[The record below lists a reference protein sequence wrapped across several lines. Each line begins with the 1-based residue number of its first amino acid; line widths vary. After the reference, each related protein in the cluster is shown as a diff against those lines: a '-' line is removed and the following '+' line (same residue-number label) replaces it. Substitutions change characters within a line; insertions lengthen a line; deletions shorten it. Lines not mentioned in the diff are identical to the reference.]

1 MRMKCLSIA
10 LTLALGL
17 LTAATAMAQTRME
30 KAVVATGGGRTS
42 STSTFMDYTVGQQ
55 VAGLAT
61 STTTRGQFGFWN
73 VLLAPSSV
81 DVTTGAG
88 GVTALSVEPNPIV
101 DRGTVEVTLALSGP
115 VDVALYDMSGRKL
128 ATLFSGSRSAGTFEV
143 PLEGAGL
150 GSGTYFVTVSV
161 PGALLQRPVTI
172 VR

>member
-1 MRMKCLSIA
+1 MRMHYASIA
-10 LTLALGL
+10 LALAFGL

-30 KAVVATGGGRTS
+30 KAVVATGGGRTGS
-42 STSTFMDYTVGQQ
+42 STTMMDYTVSQTAVGY
-55 VAGLAT
+55 ASSS
-61 STTTRGQFGFWN
+61 STVGQFGFWN

-88 GVTALSVEPNPIV
+88 GVTALSVQPNPVI
-101 DRGTVEVTLALSGP
+101 DRGMVEVTLARSGQ
-115 VDVALYDMSGRKL
+115 VDVILYDMNGQQV
-128 ATLFSGSRSAGTFEV
+128 ATLLSGSRTAGTFEV

-150 GSGTYFVTVSV
+150 PSGTYFVAVSV